1 MTDYAHAFADNPR
14 LLKLEWL
21 IEAYQQLKDK
31 SFFTKYFRL
40 LAGDDQ
46 LQRDIENGKSA
57 DEIRASWVSD
67 LETFK
72 AIREKYLI
80 Y

>member
-1 MTDYAHAFADNPR
+1 MTDYAHDYAVNPAK
-14 LLKLEWL
+14 LQLEWV
-21 IEAYQQLKDK
+21 IDAYHQLSDK

-40 LAGDDQ
+40 LAGDEQ
-46 LQRDIENGKSA
+46 LQKDIENDKKAS
-57 DEIRASWVSD
+57 EIRTSWHND